1 MARPLAQ
8 HLNDKELAALA
19 SQHTEFAGHV
29 DTAEPL
35 PQDSPLPDA
44 ALHARSCRQCELKL
58 RMHRD
63 MQDVLRNFRAP
74 GRSRAI
80 SKCPGAT
87 DWNAVVAGILPD
99 NDALPLLRH
108 SAECPLCAAQLR
120 QAIAL
125 LSPDATPQE
134 EALLDAL
141 PTSTQH
147 WRDQTALLMHQVA
160 TPHAPPPRLRWAS
173 PAPLTILV
181 AAASL
186 TVAVAF
192 TLIWVRSTP
201 TPSADA
207 LLTQAYTQNR
217 VTDLRFRGAAY
228 APLREIRGAQ
238 PSSLAK
244 PLPLLEAEV
253 LVARNLARNPDD
265 PAFLDAGIKANI
277 LDGNFDA
284 AVRSVA
290 PPRTVD
296 PSTITLATDL
306 ATAFY
311 MHAEATGDK
320 EELAQANELLDSILQ
335 VYPSDTTALFNSAI
349 VKGKLDLNSLALET
363 WDKFLRLETDPA
375 WKQEGQAKSDA
386 LRHALQQRDRSSL
399 QPLRDP
405 AQALPALTARASGA
419 AWSPALDESYLQI
432 ALTQWLP
439 TATRSDL
446 APTPQQSSAQ
456 QSLQALAAVLRTHHR
471 DDWLIDLLSSRRS
484 PSSQQG
490 IYELSLAA
498 SANAAG
504 DLPALIE
511 HAQASLAD
519 FHRDNNIAGET
530 AARLEYATG
539 LTRSQ
544 QSDRCLPVIL
554 TGSRQVRPFRYPW
567 VETNLL
573 LQLSTCYG
581 IRGDPHRADDSA
593 RLAAALADQSSY
605 ENLRLYS
612 LYYLDGVTAPWV
624 ASTAS
629 WGHILDGLNQFWS
642 SQHPPEYG
650 ALFYCDM
657 AMGAE
662 SQSRWHVAEDAA
674 REAVLL
680 YAQSGNR
687 VDEAGAHHYLA
698 QAAEAAGDPQLA
710 DAEYRRAE
718 EMFSHATPQDT
729 ASRATLA
736 IERAS
741 LELRENRIA
750 SASALLNQL
759 GAVLP
764 ALRNT
769 YAQLSFYETLGQLH
783 LRSGQPAL
791 AEQDLLRAVRLVES
805 SGLSF
810 ASEDDRLVWH
820 RYNSG
825 AWRTLLEIYSRV
837 QHDGPKS
844 FAFEEW
850 YRGAPLRAINHRL
863 VGPGASQDS
872 LNLSAALAP
881 YAPDRLHV
889 PRGSAILSWI
899 AFPSGLALWLD
910 DDQGPTLIWQNVP
923 SDQLDATVARFAARC
938 ADSASDPRL
947 LHADAR
953 RLYSWLVRPFQ
964 SRLQN
969 SSTLIIE
976 SDPSIAAVP
985 FPALETPDGR
995 YLAAQFR
1002 IVESPGIDYARNLHR
1017 DAAFST
1023 TSVALSIGNPQLGQ
1037 DLSAAFPPLPD
1048 AETEAAAI
1056 AADFRHHMLLTG
1068 AAATRSRVVQLLPRV
1083 AILHYAGHA
1092 LLNPREPGLLLA
1104 DPALADPVLS
1114 GPALAGPGPPSPA
1127 ILAADQFRTLDLEKL
1142 QLAVLSACDTANTDQ
1157 GLAGPG
1163 NLVRAFLS
1171 SGVPHVVASKWRVD
1185 SRVTSQLMTD
1195 FYSRLVTGDSVPDAL
1210 TAAEA
1215 RIRSHPETAH
1225 PYYWAA
1231 FASFGS

>member
-1 MARPLAQ
+1 
-8 HLNDKELAALA
+8 
-19 SQHTEFAGHV
+19 
-29 DTAEPL
+29 
-35 PQDSPLPDA
+35 
-44 ALHARSCRQCELKL
+44 
-58 RMHRD
+58 
-63 MQDVLRNFRAP
+63 MQDVLRNFRAA
-74 GRSRAI
+74 GRSRAL
-80 SKCPGAT
+80 SKCPGAA
-87 DWNAVVAGILPD
+87 DWNAVAAGIVPD
-99 NDALPLLRH
+99 NDALHLLRH
-108 SAECPLCAAQLR
+108 SAECPLCAAQLK

-141 PTSTQH
+141 PTSTQT
-147 WRDQTALLMHQVA
+147 WRDQTALLMRQIA
-160 TPHAPPPRLRWAS
+160 TPHPPPPRLRWWP
-173 PAPLTILV
+173 PAPFTVLA

-192 TLIWVRSTP
+192 TLIWVRFTRA
-201 TPSADA
+201 PSADA
-207 LLTQAYTQNR
+207 LIAQAYTQNR

-228 APLREIRGAQ
+228 APVRETRGAQ

-253 LVARNLARNPDD
+253 LVARNLAKNPDA
-265 PAFLDAGIKANI
+265 PAFLDARIKANI

-284 AVRSVA
+284 AVRSVT

-296 PSTITLATDL
+296 PATIALATDL
-306 ATAFY
+306 ATACF

-320 EELAQANELLDSILQ
+320 EELAQADELLDSVLQ
-335 VYPSDTTALFNSAI
+335 VSPNDTTALFNSAI
-349 VKGKLDLNSLALET
+349 IKEKLDLNSLALET

-375 WKQEGQAKSDA
+375 WKQEGQTKSDA
-386 LRHALQQRDRSSL
+386 LRHAIEQRNHSAVD
-399 QPLRDP
+399 PLRDP
-405 AQALPALTARASGA
+405 AAALPALLARASGA
-419 AWSPALDESYLQI
+419 GWPPSADESYIQI

-439 TATRSDL
+439 ASTGNDL
-446 APTPQQSSAQ
+446 AAISAQ
-456 QSLQALAAVLRTHHR
+456 QSLQALAAVLRTQHH
-471 DDWLIDLLSSRRS
+471 DDWLTDLLSSRRS
-484 PSSQQG
+484 PSWQQG
-490 IYELSLAA
+490 IHELSLAA

-504 DLPALIE
+504 DLSALID
-511 HAQASLAD
+511 HAQTSLAD
-519 FHRDNNIAGET
+519 FHRDNNLAGET
-530 AARLEYATG
+530 AARIEYATG

-544 QSDRCLPVIL
+544 QGDRCFPVIL
-554 TGSRQVRPFRYPW
+554 TGSRQARAFRYPW

-581 IRGDPHRADDSA
+581 IRGDPHLADDSA
-593 RLAAALADQSSY
+593 KLAAALAQKSSY

-624 ASTAS
+624 ASSAS

-662 SQSRWHVAEDAA
+662 SQARWHVAEDAA
-674 REAVLL
+674 REAVIL

-687 VDEAGAHHYLA
+687 VDEAGARHYLA

-710 DAEYRRAE
+710 DAEYQRAG

-759 GAVLP
+759 DAVLP

-805 SGLSF
+805 SGLSL
-810 ASEDDRLVWH
+810 ASDDDRLVWH

-825 AWRTLLEIYSRV
+825 AYRTLLEIYSRV
-837 QHDGPKS
+837 QRDNQKS

-850 YRGAPLRAINHRL
+850 YRGAPLRAVNHHL
-863 VGPGASQDS
+863 ANPEASQDS
-872 LNLSAALAP
+872 PNLNTALSA

-889 PRGSAILSWI
+889 PGGAAILSWI
-899 AFPSGLALWLD
+899 AFPSGLAVWLD
-910 DDQGPTLIWQNVP
+910 DDQGPTLVWENVP

-938 ADSASDPRL
+938 ADPASDPRL
-947 LHADAR
+947 LHSDAR
-953 RLYSWLVRPFQ
+953 RLYSWLLRPFQ
-964 SRLQN
+964 SRLQHAT
-969 SSTLIIE
+969 TLIIE
-976 SDPSIAAVP
+976 SDPSITAVP

-995 YLAAQFR
+995 YLGAQFR
-1002 IVESPGIDYARNLHR
+1002 IVESPGIDYARNFHR
-1017 DAAFST
+1017 ETALST
-1023 TSVALSIGNPQLGQ
+1023 SSVALSIGNPQLNPDLSP

-1056 AADFRHHMLLTG
+1056 AAEFRHHMLLTG
-1068 AAATRSRVVQLLPRV
+1068 AAATRSRVVAFLPRA

-1092 LLNPREPGLLLA
+1092 LLTQRETGLLLA
-1104 DPALADPVLS
+1104 DS
-1114 GPALAGPGPPSPA
+1114 GLAGHAPAGPP
-1127 ILAADQFRTLDLEKL
+1127 ILAADQFRALDLEKL
-1142 QLAVLSACDTANTDQ
+1142 QLTVLSACDTANTDQ

-1210 TAAEA
+1210 AAAEA